1 MIIDMTEEIN
11 SSIST
16 IPELW
21 TDSKHE
27 NWFLN
32 NNYSKGS
39 HGTNAYKKYL
49 ESLGYEVIIISD
61 QGDLM
66 YRQSSSDSWI
76 KSEVKAS
83 KADLEYTKRGFLKEQ
98 LWFNQLRPKQK
109 GWDEVALVGFYPNHI
124 RIWRKTRKEWDAEC
138 LTMHST
144 NKVLEHVGT
153 DELRGVRLL
162 KNTRTDNFSEW
173 ECIHNDQQGDLI

>member
-1 MIIDMTEEIN
+1 MVIDMTKEIN
-11 SSIST
+11 SSIDS
-16 IPELW
+16 IPKLW
-21 TDSKHE
+21 KNSKHQ

-39 HGTNAYKKYL
+39 HGTKAYKKYL
-49 ESLGYEVIIISD
+49 ESEGYEVVIISD

-66 YRQSSSDSWI
+66 YKKPTSDRWI

-83 KADLEYTKRGFLKEQ
+83 KAKLEYTKNGFLREH

-124 RIWRKTRKEWDAEC
+124 RIWKKTRKDWDTEC
-138 LTMHST
+138 STMHST
-144 NKVLEHVGT
+144 TKVLEHVGT
-153 DELRGVRLL
+153 DELRGVMLL
-162 KNTRTDNFSEW
+162 KNTRTNNFSEW
-173 ECIHNDQQGDLI
+173 DCIHNDQQAGLI